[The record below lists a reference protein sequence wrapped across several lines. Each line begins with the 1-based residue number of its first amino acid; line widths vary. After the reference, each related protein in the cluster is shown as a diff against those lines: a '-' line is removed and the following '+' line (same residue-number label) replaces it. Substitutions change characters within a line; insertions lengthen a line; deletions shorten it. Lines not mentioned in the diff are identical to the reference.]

1 VFLYKIVPL
10 SYSCTVKVSLEQ
22 PNLSFALLWINLA
35 FPNSIQH
42 IHVLVYLDIILLQ
55 MCTLHKKASDWGCQ
69 LFMHVSV
76 HFVLY
81 YLNWLVLL
89 HSNELISLQWKSYW
103 FRYLKWKLVKIWLNL
118 RNYTPTCKRGY
129 TAVTMSV
136 CCPFV
141 YKQFGPYLSPL
152 LITGWNTFIFDTQ
165 LWHDE
170 LKVFLYFH
178 FCWISTFVWLSCSN
192 LKRVGVYP

>member
-10 SYSCTVKVSLEQ
+10 SHSCTVKVSHEQ
-22 PNLSFALLWINLA
+22 PNLSFPLLWINLA
-35 FPNSIQH
+35 FLNSIQH
-42 IHVLVYLDIILLQ
+42 IHVLVYLGIIQLQ
-55 MCTLHKKASDWGCQ
+55 ICTLYKKTSDGGCQ

-89 HSNELISLQWKSYW
+89 HSNELISLQRKSYC

-118 RNYTPTCKRGY
+118 NDYTPTCKRGH

-141 YKQFGPYLSPL
+141 YKQLGPHLSQLLLGRIISYLIHSFDLMSWRFSYIFISVGFQL
-152 LITGWNTFIFDTQ
+152 LFDYLVQIWNE
-165 LWHDE
+165 WE
-170 LKVFLYFH
+170 
-178 FCWISTFVWLSCSN
+178 
-192 LKRVGVYP
+192 YP

>member
-10 SYSCTVKVSLEQ
+10 SHSCTVKVSHEQ
-22 PNLSFALLWINLA
+22 PNLSFPLLWINLA
-35 FPNSIQH
+35 FLNSIQH
-42 IHVLVYLDIILLQ
+42 IHVLVYLGIIVLQ
-55 MCTLHKKASDWGCQ
+55 ICTLYKKISDWGCQ

-89 HSNELISLQWKSYW
+89 HSNELISLQRKSYC
-103 FRYLKWKLVKIWLNL
+103 FRYLKWKLVKIWLNV

-141 YKQFGPYLSPL
+141 YKQFGPYLSQL
-152 LITGWNTFIFDTQ
+152 LLGGIISYLIHSFHLMSWRLFFFAGFQLLLDYLVQIWND
-165 LWHDE
+165 WE
-170 LKVFLYFH
+170 
-178 FCWISTFVWLSCSN
+178 
-192 LKRVGVYP
+192 YP